1 MLIVIP
7 SLIIL
12 LIATILV
19 VAVKIFQTGKHDEH
33 EKRVIREKTLYN
45 KNAPEGA

>member
-12 LIATILV
+12 LIATMVV
-19 VAVKIFQTGKHDEH
+19 VAIKVFQTGKHDDH
-33 EKRVIREKTLYN
+33 ERKVIREKNLYN